1 MRPMSEKTFL
11 VKMQEAYTCCLLD
24 GGKETTICSHEDAMD
39 AVTFQSDCKGNL
51 KERPDWCP
59 LVEVEDSFIPAIS
72 YYKKLQPPSKKAL
85 ADGDITWPID
95 CLGEDTA
102 ARIQAAVNLEKSVAT
117 ITENVNMT
125 IKLNEKIAHLGA
137 SACAPKVMT
146 GVWKRLD
153 HGMYLDAKS
162 VMDNAMPLLR
172 RELRDLVPLKLHHAL
187 DEVLAR
193 FEDELVESDIRD
205 KLYSHKK
212 V

>member
-1 MRPMSEKTFL
+1 MK
-11 VKMQEAYTCCLLD
+11 
-24 GGKETTICSHEDAMD
+24 
-39 AVTFQSDCKGNL
+39 
-51 KERPDWCP
+51 
-59 LVEVEDSFIPAIS
+59 
-72 YYKKLQPPSKKAL
+72 
-85 ADGDITWPID
+85 DITVLHNCSIS
-95 CLGEDTA
+95 LFYK
-102 ARIQAAVNLEKSVAT
+102 N
-117 ITENVNMT
+117 
-125 IKLNEKIAHLGA
+125 NEKIAHLGA